1 MSRIRIRIGISLGIV
16 YGATRPEYSRY
27 VAIGDS
33 QTEGLWD
40 GDETIGLLGFAD
52 RLAVMLDTL
61 YPGLQYANL
70 AVRGKK
76 LGDVLTEQVAPAL
89 AMKPD
94 LITVCAG
101 MNDVIQPG
109 RQFPRALAELDYVYA
124 ALARSGATVVTTT
137 FPNVA
142 QFLPFG
148 RIVSKRL
155 ARINN
160 AITVA
165 SGRYGFKL
173 IDLYDAASM
182 RDWDTWSF
190 DRVHASPKGHI
201 LFAAAAAEALNLP
214 DSSHDWAAAHPNP
227 TQLSIADGAYGR
239 LRWTQDNFFP
249 WVWRRMRGLSAADG
263 RFPKRPELE
272 PVRAAH
278 DAAPTDD
285 IVPRSRYRSGIL
297 DP

>member
-1 MSRIRIRIGISLGIV
+1 MSRIRIRIRISLGIV
-16 YGATRPEYSRY
+16 YGAMQADYSRY

-40 GDETIGLLGFAD
+40 GDETTGLLGFAD

-76 LGDVLTEQVAPAL
+76 LGDVLTEQVPQTL

-94 LITVCAG
+94 LITVCVG

-155 ARINN
+155 DRINN

-165 SGRYGFKL
+165 AGRYGFRL
-173 IDLYDAASM
+173 IDLYNADSM

-272 PVRAAH
+272 PVRTAH

-285 IVPRSRYRSGIL
+285 IAARGRQQSGIL